1 MSQQSPAAGPA
12 SPQQAAEQQALQQ
25 QAVEEALARLE
36 AEMPD
41 LQHLHRDLFAYANA
55 WAERHD
61 AVLALA
67 PAALRPDVEARLRRI
82 GVRWGLVDG
91 VRTTAQFPAL
101 KLPR

>member
-1 MSQQSPAAGPA
+1 MSQLSATDPA
-12 SPQQAAEQQALQQ
+12 SPHL
-25 QAVEEALARLE
+25 AVDEALARLE

-41 LQHLHRDLFAYANA
+41 LQHRHRDLFAYANA

-61 AVLALA
+61 AVLAMT
-67 PAALRPDVEARLRRI
+67 PADLRGDVEARLRRI

-91 VRTTAQFPAL
+91 VRTTTQFPAL

>member
-1 MSQQSPAAGPA
+1 MSQLSSADPAA
-12 SPQQAAEQQALQQ
+12 SHL
-25 QAVEEALARLE
+25 AVDEALARLE

-41 LQHLHRDLFAYANA
+41 LQHRHRDLFAYANA

-61 AVLALA
+61 AVLAMT
-67 PAALRPDVEARLRRI
+67 PADRRAEVEARLRRI

-91 VRTTAQFPAL
+91 VRMTTQFPAL